1 MNSLLLPLD
10 VVRFEIRRSM
20 TAGRLAI
27 WWVLV
32 VFPIAIMA
40 TVRITAQANM
50 GERYDP
56 DRLTEPFGM
65 ALYFLV
71 PELTCLLGLLLWA
84 TPAISTEIEGQT
96 WVYVT
101 LRTLG
106 RPMVLIGKFLTAILW
121 TFSAALISITL
132 CSLILTP
139 VNPFQFWSVM
149 VFLAFLSCVS
159 HAALFVAIGTV
170 CYRRTMVAAV
180 LYTLVVEYGVSFIPA
195 VINKVTINYR
205 LRGLLYDWMEW
216 EAAQNVSIDVFGYE
230 TASTHV
236 LSLLIATLLFLG
248 ISIYRVQHTEYPTQ
262 QEGN

>member
-10 VVRFEIRRSM
+10 VVRFELRRSM

-32 VFPIAIMA
+32 AFPIVIMTA
-40 TVRITAQANM
+40 VRFTAHAKF

-56 DRLTEPFGM
+56 VRLTEPYGM
-65 ALYFLV
+65 AVYFLV

-84 TPAISTEIEGQT
+84 TPAVSTEIEGQT

-101 LRTLG
+101 LRSLG
-106 RPMVLIGKFLTAILW
+106 RPMVLIGKFLTAVLW
-121 TFSAALISITL
+121 TFSAALISLTL
-132 CSLILTP
+132 CAVILGPTDA
-139 VNPFQFWSVM
+139 FRFWYVM

-180 LYTLVVEYGVSFIPA
+180 LYTVVVEYVLSFIPA

-205 LRGLLYDWMEW
+205 LRALLYDWMQW
-216 EAAQNVSIDVFGYE
+216 DTAQNVSIDYFGYE
-230 TASTHV
+230 TASTHIV
-236 LSLLIATLLFLG
+236 SLLIATLLLLG
-248 ISIYRVQHTEYPTQ
+248 LAFYRVQHTEYPTQ